1 MSEQDLD
8 CESWRPDF
16 GRCCRSCPYWAVGI
30 RQKLEIRS
38 FRAIFMIKSE
48 IDDIFASKGK
58 AKVIQP
64 IASSSN
70 TAPEKKRK
78 KEKKKKKR
86 RDGGGDEVPVPE
98 GKSNTKKRPAPET
111 VVDPSTNLSS
121 VKKAKVAMAVPQNAA
136 KPKARQK
143 DAARA
148 REDEVRFKDSRGNG
162 PRMSTSLLFG
172 IRHESDSPSGLGR
185 KTEEGFLIF
194 KEDELGIGDEGG
206 GETNSLNLTVI
217 AYFVH
222 LNIQTHHCVHSTVNV
237 VSLATR

>member
-1 MSEQDLD
+1 
-8 CESWRPDF
+8 
-16 GRCCRSCPYWAVGI
+16 
-30 RQKLEIRS
+30 
-38 FRAIFMIKSE
+38 MIKSE

-143 DAARA
+143 DAAR
-148 REDEVRFKDSRGNG
+148 EDEVRFKDSRGNG

-185 KTEEGFLIF
+185 KTEEDFLIF